1 MQTDV
6 KSILETAIAEEKKAN
21 RFYLELASQMKEKGA
36 RLKFEIMADLELKHY
51 EHLLSYYEEK
61 FGQKPTTIK
70 EADEFTIVR
79 PETPAK
85 TASFEEAIKI
95 IMDTEQRAC
104 EFYKKASECSTD
116 PKDKKIFNT
125 LAKMEQAHFE
135 QFRTEYNYATEN
147 TIRFASEDI
156 PWMMEVG

>member
-6 KSILETAIAEEKKAN
+6 KSIIETAIAEEKKAN
-21 RFYLELASQMKEKGA
+21 RFYLNLASQMKEKGA
-36 RLKFEIMADLELKHY
+36 RMKFEIMADLELKHY
-51 EHLLSYYEEK
+51 ESLLTYYEGK
-61 FGQKPTTIK
+61 FGQRPAIK
-70 EADEFTIVR
+70 EVEVFTIVR
-79 PETPAK
+79 PETPSR

-95 IMDTEQRAC
+95 IMDTEQRAY
-104 EFYKKASECSTD
+104 EFYKKASERSTD
-116 PKDKKIFNT
+116 PKDKKIFKT

-147 TIRFASEDI
+147 VIRFSSEDI